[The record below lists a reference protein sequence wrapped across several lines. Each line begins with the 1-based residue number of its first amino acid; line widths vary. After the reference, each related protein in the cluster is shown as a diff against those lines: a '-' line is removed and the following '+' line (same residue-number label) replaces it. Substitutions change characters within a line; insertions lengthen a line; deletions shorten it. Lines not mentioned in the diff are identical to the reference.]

1 MEIIAII
8 LVVMLFIVV
17 LVSFAIMR
25 RARELAED
33 VVKLRGELAA
43 LKLQREALKLF
54 VAQGSVEH
62 TAEDSIVYLK
72 RYMGIK

>member
-1 MEIIAII
+1 MEIIVII
-8 LVVMLFIVV
+8 LAVMLFIVTF
-17 LVSFAIMR
+17 VSFAIMR

-33 VVKLRGELAA
+33 IRGELAA

-54 VAQGSVEH
+54 VVQGSVEH
-62 TAEDSIVYLK
+62 TTEDFITYLK

>member
-62 TAEDSIVYLK
+62 TAEDFIVYLK
-72 RYMGIK
+72 RYMGVK

>member
-33 VVKLRGELAA
+33 LIKLRGELAA
-43 LKLQREALKLF
+43 IKLQREALKVF
-54 VAQGSVEH
+54 VAEGSVEH
-62 TAEDSIVYLK
+62 TAEDFIVYLK

>member
-1 MEIIAII
+1 MEIIASI
-8 LVVMLFIVV
+8 LVIMLFIVV

-33 VVKLRGELAA
+33 LIKLRGELAA
-43 LKLQREALKLF
+43 LKLQREALKVF
-54 VAQGSVEH
+54 VAEGSVEH
-62 TAEDSIVYLK
+62 AAEDFIIYLK

>member
-1 MEIIAII
+1 MEIIVII
-8 LVVMLFIVV
+8 LAVMLFIVTF
-17 LVSFAIMR
+17 VSFAIMR

-33 VVKLRGELAA
+33 LTKLRGELAA

-54 VAQGSVEH
+54 VVQGSLKH
-62 TAEDSIVYLK
+62 TTEDFITYLK

>member
-1 MEIIAII
+1 MEIIASI

-33 VVKLRGELAA
+33 VIKLRGELAA
-43 LKLQREALKLF
+43 LKLQREALKVF
-54 VAQGSVEH
+54 VAEGSVEH
-62 TAEDSIVYLK
+62 TAEDFILYLK

>member
-17 LVSFAIMR
+17 LISFSIMR

-33 VVKLRGELAA
+33 LIKLRGELAA
-43 LKLQREALKLF
+43 IKLQREALKLF

-62 TAEDSIVYLK
+62 TAEDFIIYLK

>member
-17 LVSFAIMR
+17 LISFAIMR

-62 TAEDSIVYLK
+62 TAEDFIVYLK

>member
-33 VVKLRGELAA
+33 LIKLRGELAA
-43 LKLQREALKLF
+43 LKLQREALKVF
-54 VAQGSVEH
+54 IAQGSVVH
-62 TAEDSIVYLK
+62 TAEDFIIYLK

>member
-1 MEIIAII
+1 MEIIASI

-33 VVKLRGELAA
+33 VTKLRGELAA
-43 LKLQREALKLF
+43 LKLQREALKVF
-54 VAQGSVEH
+54 VAEGSVEH
-62 TAEDSIVYLK
+62 TAEDFILYLK
-72 RYMGIK
+72 HYMGIK

>member
-1 MEIIAII
+1 MEIIVII
-8 LVVMLFIVV
+8 LAVMLFIVT

-25 RARELAED
+25 RAKELAED
-33 VVKLRGELAA
+33 LTKLRGELAA

-54 VAQGSVEH
+54 VVRGSVEH
-62 TAEDSIVYLK
+62 TTEDFITYLK

>member
-1 MEIIAII
+1 MEIIEII

-33 VVKLRGELAA
+33 LTKLRGEVAA

-54 VAQGSVEH
+54 VVQGSVEH
-62 TAEDSIVYLK
+62 TAEDFIIYLK

>member
-1 MEIIAII
+1 MEIIASI

-25 RARELAED
+25 RARELAEE

-43 LKLQREALKLF
+43 LKLQRETLKVF

-62 TAEDSIVYLK
+62 TTEDFIIYLK

>member
-1 MEIIAII
+1 MEIIASI

-17 LVSFAIMR
+17 LVSFVIMR

-33 VVKLRGELAA
+33 LIRLRGELAA
-43 LKLQREALKLF
+43 LKLQREALKVF

-62 TAEDSIVYLK
+62 TAEDFIIHLK
-72 RYMGIK
+72 RYMGVK

>member
-17 LVSFAIMR
+17 LVSFVIMR

-33 VVKLRGELAA
+33 LIKLRGELAA

-62 TAEDSIVYLK
+62 TAEDFIGYLK

>member
-1 MEIIAII
+1 MEIIASI

-33 VVKLRGELAA
+33 ITKLRGELAA

-54 VAQGSVEH
+54 VVQGSVEH
-62 TAEDSIVYLK
+62 TTEDFITYLK

>member
-1 MEIIAII
+1 MEIVASV
-8 LVVMLFIVV
+8 LVVMLFIVI
-17 LVSFAIMR
+17 LVSFVIMR

-33 VVKLRGELAA
+33 LTKLRGEVAT

-54 VAQGSVEH
+54 VAQGSLEH
-62 TAEDSIVYLK
+62 APEDFIVYLK

>member
-1 MEIIAII
+1 MEIITII

-25 RARELAED
+25 KARELAED
-33 VVKLRGELAA
+33 LVKLRGELAA
-43 LKLQREALKLF
+43 LKLQREALKVF
-54 VAQGSVEH
+54 IAEGSIEH
-62 TAEDSIVYLK
+62 TAEDFIVYLK

>member
-17 LVSFAIMR
+17 LISFAIMR

-33 VVKLRGELAA
+33 LIKLRGELAA
-43 LKLQREALKLF
+43 IKLQREALKLF

-62 TAEDSIVYLK
+62 TAEDFIVYLK

>member
-1 MEIIAII
+1 MEVIAII
-8 LVVMLFIVV
+8 LVIMLFIVV

-33 VVKLRGELAA
+33 VVKLRGEVAG

-62 TAEDSIVYLK
+62 TAEDFIVYLK
-72 RYMGIK
+72 RYMGVK

>member
-1 MEIIAII
+1 MEVIAII
-8 LVVMLFIVV
+8 LVIMLFIVV

-33 VVKLRGELAA
+33 VVKLRDEVAG

-62 TAEDSIVYLK
+62 TAEDFIVYLK

>member
-1 MEIIAII
+1 MEIIVSI
-8 LVVMLFIVV
+8 LVVMLFIVI

-25 RARELAED
+25 RARELAAD
-33 VVKLRGELAA
+33 LAKLHGEIAG

-54 VAQGSVEH
+54 VAQGSLEH
-62 TAEDSIVYLK
+62 TAEDFIVYLK

>member
-33 VVKLRGELAA
+33 LIKLRGELAA

-62 TAEDSIVYLK
+62 TPEDFIAYLK